1 MELGLFQKA
10 MLNGSSLVL
19 FRTRK
24 FWSGIRTEME
34 MDEAQL
40 EVLNL
45 DGLAMINQAAEQITN
60 IIMDNILDEASLNKS
75 ICLN

>member
-1 MELGLFQKA
+1 

-34 MDEAQL
+34 MDEVQL

-45 DGLAMINQAAEQITN
+45 NGLVMKNQATEQITN
-60 IIMDNILDEASLNKS
+60 ILRQI
-75 ICLN
+75 

>member
-1 MELGLFQKA
+1 MELDLFQKA

-34 MDEAQL
+34 MNEVQL

-45 DGLAMINQAAEQITN
+45 DGLAIKNQATEQITN
-60 IIMDNILDEASLNKS
+60 IPYKD
-75 ICLN
+75 

>member
-1 MELGLFQKA
+1 

-19 FRTRK
+19 FRTKK

-34 MDEAQL
+34 MDEVQL

-45 DGLAMINQAAEQITN
+45 DGLAMKNQATEQITN
-60 IIMDNILDEASLNKS
+60 INLLI
-75 ICLN
+75 